1 MEQYLLQQYRTD
13 TPQYLTISRQTLSVY
28 LHCCN
33 HEGLQVVWAETT
45 HVGAA
50 TSSDG
55 VYIVAN
61 YSPAGNWD
69 GEYADNVKPEV
80 AQSLS
85 AEEEAAAFVSAL
97 LALL

>member
-1 MEQYLLQQYRTD
+1 MTD
-13 TPQYLTISRQTLSVY
+13 VSVC

-55 VYIVAN
+55 VYMVAN
-61 YSPAGNWD
+61 YSPAGNYS

-80 AQSLS
+80 QQSDF
-85 AEEEAAAFVSAL
+85 AEEEAAAFVSSF